1 VSYVCVLYNNKNLIL
16 THISLLGNSPVLFGH
31 PNSVDEGRKLYSRRY
46 LYSVSAHRAD
56 QRGINGNIKYGADSL
71 VVSRQNPQLREEDG
85 LQWLRYTSSR
95 RQGAGALCLSYTRR
109 QPVRVFRSSN
119 LTSCYAPPEFD
130 GGRTSYRYDGLCKFS
145 VLRYIIPCTCFVSS
159 AYIICLF

>member
-1 VSYVCVLYNNKNLIL
+1 MIYVNTNLIL
-16 THISLLGNSPVLFGH
+16 THTSLLPDDSPVMFGH
-31 PNSVDEGRKLYSRRY
+31 PNRVEEGCKLYSRRF
-46 LYSVSAHRAD
+46 LFSVSAHRAD

-95 RQGAGALCLSYTRR
+95 RQVAGALCLSYTRR

-119 LTSCYAPPEFD
+119 LTTCYAPPEFD
-130 GGRTSYRYDGLCKFS
+130 GGRTSYRYDGLCKLMC
-145 VLRYIIPCTCFVSS
+145 VEIIP
-159 AYIICLF
+159 